1 MSGAQTARPNGWGRH
16 TITLANRA
24 AAATANHPGIARLH
38 VADGTH
44 PAPRDA
50 AVIPL
55 QRDPHHEQEV
65 DLLDWTISNLYY
77 VGLTLL
83 PVAGDD
89 SEEAQRTTEALRYLD
104 DTIARIRDHV
114 LNAHAGGRRPPVS

>member
-1 MSGAQTARPNGWGRH
+1 MSGAQAARPNAWGRH
-16 TITLANRA
+16 TFA
-24 AAATANHPGIARLH
+24 LH

-44 PAPRDA
+44 HAPRDA

-55 QRDPHHEQEV
+55 QPGPARYADHEDIAEATPAAPLTHHEQEL

-83 PVAGDD
+83 PAAGEHSDA
-89 SEEAQRTTEALRYLD
+89 AQRTAEALRHLD
-104 DTIARIRDHV
+104 DTICRIRDHV
-114 LNAHAGGRRPPVS
+114 LNAHAGGRP